1 MYSVLAGGGGN
12 DGEAGTLAGGDVV
25 WVMVLD

>member
-25 WVMVLD
+25 WVMALD